1 MKLNTKMIS
10 LFLSGC
16 MLAGTAPLYAQMR
29 TNKGLKKGVN
39 LAINITDK
47 KKDPPRTYLNLGLIS
62 NYPCLTGI
70 GINAISSIT
79 HYHSKGFQVA
89 GITNVTGLNVAG
101 FQLSGIA
108 NVTGKNTQGIAI
120 AGLMNVTGNSMSGIS
135 LSALGNVAGLNQN
148 GISISGLI
156 TIAGRNSS
164 GINVAGLA
172 NVTRRTQE
180 GVVLAGLMNVA
191 GESMNGIQLTS
202 LLNVAGSKNNGVQL
216 AALGN
221 IAVENRGLQLGIAN
235 YGDQNRGLQAGI
247 ANISSQTSKGLQL
260 GILNI
265 SQDSTAH
272 QIGCINI
279 NPHTHV
285 QMIISGGNLNKVN
298 VAVRFKNRHTYTEW
312 GAGAFYLDL
321 DRKLSASAFYRGGV
335 YCSLL
340 PRLELSADAGFYH
353 IETLDNKNDGL
364 PARLYALQPRI
375 NLEYRLGRKI
385 GIFASGGYSWTRE
398 YAHSGIFDH
407 KATFEA
413 GVVLF

>member
-62 NYPCLTGI
+62 NYPCLTGV

-247 ANISSQTSKGLQL
+247 ANISSQTGKGLQL

-398 YAHSGIFDH
+398 YGHSGIFDH

>member
-47 KKDPPRTYLNLGLIS
+47 KKDPSRTYLNLGLIS
-62 NYPCLTGI
+62 NYPCLTGV

-247 ANISSQTSKGLQL
+247 ANISSQTGKGLQL

-398 YAHSGIFDH
+398 YGHSGIFDH

>member
-235 YGDQNRGLQAGI
+235 YGDQNKGLQAGL
-247 ANISSQTSKGLQL
+247 ANISSQTGKGLQL
-260 GILNI
+260 GIFNI

-398 YAHSGIFDH
+398 YGHSGIFDH

>member
-247 ANISSQTSKGLQL
+247 ANISSQTGKGLQL

-398 YAHSGIFDH
+398 YGHSGIFDH